1 MSEQCVFCG
10 HKHLSSKTTR
20 YIYQKDQQMLVVEH
34 VPCLECTFCGEQ
46 YFDAGVLQ
54 KSKTTTLLSLTDKD
68 NHSESCRWQ
77 LKILPHYL
85 YKTHH

>member
-1 MSEQCVFCG
+1 MSEHCVFCG
-10 HKHLSSKTTR
+10 HKHLNSKTTR

-54 KSKTTTLLSLTDKD
+54 KIEKDYLAITHQQRQPQRTMQVAVEDFAALS
-68 NHSESCRWQ
+68 S
-77 LKILPHYL
+77 
-85 YKTHH
+85 

>member
-1 MSEQCVFCG
+1 MSEHCVFCG

-34 VPCLECTFCGEQ
+34 VPRLESTFCGEQ

-54 KSKTTTLLSLTDKD
+54 KIENDYLAITRQQRQPQRVRQVAVEDFSA
-68 NHSESCRWQ
+68 
-77 LKILPHYL
+77 LPL
-85 YKTHH
+85 

>member
-1 MSEQCVFCG
+1 MCEHCVFCG

-46 YFDAGVLQ
+46 YFDAVVLQ
-54 KSKTTTLLSLTDKD
+54 KIENDYLAITHQKRQPQRVMQVAVEDFSALSL
-68 NHSESCRWQ
+68 
-77 LKILPHYL
+77 
-85 YKTHH
+85 

>member
-10 HKHLSSKTTR
+10 HKHLSSKTTH

-54 KSKTTTLLSLTDKD
+54 KIENDYLAITHRQRRPQRIMQVAVEDFATLSL
-68 NHSESCRWQ
+68 
-77 LKILPHYL
+77 
-85 YKTHH
+85 